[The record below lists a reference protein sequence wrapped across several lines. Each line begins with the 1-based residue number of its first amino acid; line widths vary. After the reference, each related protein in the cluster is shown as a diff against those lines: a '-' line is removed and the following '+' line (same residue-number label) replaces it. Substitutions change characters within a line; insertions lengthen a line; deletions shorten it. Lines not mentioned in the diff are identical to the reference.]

1 MESILEIN
9 SHNYREEV
17 IVKSATKIVV
27 VDFFATWCGPCQL
40 IKPIL
45 EKLAPEYDF
54 ILAKIDIDREPE
66 LAAQFAVEGVPDIRI
81 VRNGEMFSGFVGAL
95 SEEGIRELLE
105 SFNLKSTLTEEL
117 ENLRKAKLV
126 EDFPLVK
133 QIIDRLFKAY
143 PQRPEVAIEAAK
155 FLIAVN
161 QIEMAEKMLATVN
174 PEDTTFYRRAE
185 AIGSTINWHNELQSL
200 GAPELDRIFAR
211 GIRATIREDYATALA
226 SFLEVVSNS
235 RKYRDDGGRKAMLT
249 IFNILGDRDPL
260 TAEYQQKLLKIL
272 Y

>member
-17 IVKSATKIVV
+17 IVKSATKTVV

-40 IKPIL
+40 VKPIL

-66 LAAQFAVEGVPDIRI
+66 LAAQFSVEGVPDIRI
-81 VRNGEMFSGFVGAL
+81 VRNGEIFAGFVGAL
-95 SEEGIRELLE
+95 PEAGIRELLE
-105 SFNLKSTLTEEL
+105 SFDLKSLLIVEL
-117 ENLRKAKLV
+117 ENLKRAKLA

-133 QIIDRLFKAY
+133 QIIDRLFKTY
-143 PQRPEVAIEAAK
+143 PCHPEIAIEAAK

-174 PEDTTFYRRAE
+174 PEETIFYRRAE
-185 AIGSTINWHNELQSL
+185 AIASTINWHNELQNL
-200 GAPELDRIFAR
+200 GAIEPDRLFAR
-211 GIRATIREDYATALA
+211 AVRATIREDYATALA
-226 SFLEVVSNS
+226 SFLEVVGYS

-260 TAEYQQKLLKIL
+260 TVEYQQKLLKIL